1 HGGYH
6 GISLPISELYPL
18 RFSEGGKRA
27 SSRGSSRRALMRR
40 AEAKREAR
48 SQNRHNSYYEVS
60 AE

>member
-1 HGGYH
+1 MATLWNKLAD
-6 GISLPISELYPL
+6 IRTFPL

-27 SSRGSSRRALMRR
+27 SSRGSSRRADAQR
-40 AEAKREAR
+40 EAKREAR